1 METAHAKV
9 LLVEDDPLHAQ
20 IIEGMILGEQK
31 LFELVH
37 ETTLARAIERLS
49 QNSIDLIL
57 LDLALPDSSGLGS
70 FDQLHRLFP
79 NLPIVVLTA
88 SADDTLASQALQ
100 TGAQDFLIKWELNSH
115 LLTRALRYSLERKRN
130 ERALRASESRY
141 RDLVENSG
149 LFIGTHD
156 ENGKILSVNREV
168 LQFLGLESDQTVI
181 GRNLVE
187 FLPKQAQPLFPDY
200 LKAIWTGEAL
210 SGVVNFVSPTSRKIV
225 IEYTNSVSFDSAGN
239 RMVRSIGRD
248 VTSRSKAELELR
260 ESEERFRLA
269 ITTARMGAWEWNQ
282 PADRM
287 IGDENVRELLGW
299 SEGSF
304 EAFLERVHPEDR
316 ELVADGARSLL
327 EQGELHKLQF
337 RILGTDGRERWVES
351 SGSIRQDRTGQPVRA
366 IGVLQDVTSLKQS
379 DESYRLLNSAVQ
391 NAEDAIL
398 ITTSHLDSP
407 GPQIVFANPAFL
419 RMTGYEAGELVGKTP
434 RMLVGPK
441 TDRAV
446 IEQQREALSRG
457 ESFSG
462 ETVNYSKDGKEYTVA
477 WHVSPVRDQSGE
489 ITHFISVQRNVSRRR
504 RTEERLTQ
512 QATLLDSAQ
521 DAIILRD
528 LDDQVFYWNR
538 GAQRLYGW
546 TFEEVRGRK
555 LNELLFRDP
564 PPEIG
569 KMRHALFSQGKWGG
583 ELRQVTKDG
592 REVTVQG
599 RWTMLYDP
607 DGRPKSVLLINT
619 DITEQKRLESMVL
632 RAQRLESIG
641 ALASGIAHDLNNV
654 LAPILM
660 ALHTLQQRFTDESSQ
675 RWLSLIHKSAER
687 GRDLVDQVL
696 SFARGAEGERA
707 PLRIS
712 HLIKD
717 ISKILQETLP
727 KNIELQIVVPEGLW
741 MVIGDTTQVH
751 QVLMNLCINARDAM
765 PDGGRL
771 VIKARNRFLVEEEE
785 RLVTNPQQ
793 RQFVRITVAD
803 TGVGIPPEIID
814 RVFDPFFTTKEKG
827 QGSGLGLSTVQGIVR
842 GHGGFVNVIS
852 QPGKGTEF
860 KIYLP
865 AQDIVFSEAVEEVR
879 QALPTGH
886 DELIMV
892 VDDEADIREVTSRTL
907 ESNGYR
913 VVLAKDGREAVEIYR
928 KRGNEIDM
936 VLTDMV
942 MPNLDGPGTIRALK
956 QMNPHVV
963 VVATSGVKTT
973 GKLAE
978 ATQEGARSFL
988 PKPYTADKLLAVIAD
1003 ALLADDHHNGRS

>member
-1 METAHAKV
+1 MTMETTRAKV
-9 LLVEDDPLHAQ
+9 LLIEDDPLHVQ
-20 IIEGMILGEQK
+20 IIEDMVLGDHG
-31 LFELVH
+31 LFELVCVDR
-37 ETTLARAIERLS
+37 LRDAIDHLES
-49 QNSIDLIL
+49 EKMDLVL
-57 LDLALPDSSGLGS
+57 LDLTLPESTGLET
-70 FDQLHRLFP
+70 FNQIHARFP
-79 NLPIVVLTA
+79 NIPIVVLTA
-88 SADDTLASQALQ
+88 SSDDAIATVALQ
-100 TGAQDFLIKWELNSH
+100 AGAQDFLIKWELNSH
-115 LLTRALRYSLERKRN
+115 LLVRAMRYAIERKRN
-130 ERALRASESRY
+130 
-141 RDLVENSG
+141 
-149 LFIGTHD
+149 
-156 ENGKILSVNREV
+156 
-168 LQFLGLESDQTVI
+168 
-181 GRNLVE
+181 
-187 FLPKQAQPLFPDY
+187 
-200 LKAIWTGEAL
+200 
-210 SGVVNFVSPTSRKIV
+210 
-225 IEYTNSVSFDSAGN
+225 
-239 RMVRSIGRD
+239 GRD
-248 VTSRSKAELELR
+248 ITQRNRAEAELR
-260 ESEERFRLA
+260 ESEERLRLA
-269 ITTARMGAWEWNQ
+269 MTAAQMGTWEWNL
-282 PADRM
+282 ASDKM
-287 IGDENVRELLGW
+287 IGDEFVQRLLDMNDG
-299 SEGSF
+299 GLD
-304 EAFLERVHPEDR
+304 AFLTKVHPDDR
-316 ELVADGARSLL
+316 PLVIESARTIV
-327 EQGELHKLQF
+327 EKGEIHNIQF
-337 RILGTDGRERWVES
+337 RAHDFSGQEHWVELS
-351 SGSIRQDRTGQPVRA
+351 ASLRQDNLGQPVRA
-366 IGVLQDVTSLKQS
+366 IGVLQDITNLKKS
-379 DESYRLLNSAVQ
+379 DESYRLLSSAVQ

-398 ITTSHLDSP
+398 ITTSRTDHP
-407 GPQIVFANPAFL
+407 GPEIVFANPAFA
-419 RMTGYEAGELVGKTP
+419 RMTGYPVEEVLGQTP
-434 RMLVGPK
+434 RMLEGPN
-441 TDRAV
+441 TDLALAA
-446 IEQQREALSRG
+446 QQYEALARG

-462 ETVNYSKDGKEYTVA
+462 ETVNYRKDGTEYTVA
-477 WHVSPVRDQSGE
+477 WHVSPVRDVHGDV
-489 ITHFISVQRNVSRRR
+489 THFISVQRNVSLRR

-528 LDDQVFYWNR
+528 LNDGVIYWNR

-546 TFEEVRGRK
+546 TSEEVKGRK
-555 LNELLFRDP
+555 LTGLLYREP
-564 PPEIG
+564 PPELM
-569 KMRHALFSQGKWGG
+569 KAKHALFSQGQWGG
-583 ELRQVTKDG
+583 ELRQITKDG
-592 REVTVQG
+592 RDVIVQA
-599 RWTMLYDP
+599 RWTLLRDN
-607 DGRPKSVLLINT
+607 GERPKSVLLINT

-687 GRDLVDQVL
+687 GRDLIGQVL
-696 SFARGAEGERA
+696 SFARGAEGERV
-707 PLRIS
+707 PLQIN

-727 KNIELQIVVPEGLW
+727 KNIELQVIVPDGLW
-741 MVIGDTTQVH
+741 LVIGDTTQIH

-793 RQFVRITVAD
+793 KQYARITVAD

-852 QPGKGTEF
+852 QVGKGTEF

-865 AQDIVFSEAVEEVR
+865 AQDLSLSEEIEEV
-879 QALPTGH
+879 QQSLPTGH

-928 KRGNEIDM
+928 RRGKEIDI

-956 QMNPHVV
+956 QLNPHIV
-963 VVATSGVKTT
+963 VVATSGVRTT

-988 PKPYTADKLLAVIAD
+988 PKPYTADKLLTVIAE
-1003 ALLADDHHNGRS
+1003 ALADGSRNGR